1 MRKKA
6 FLTGLQLIIGC
17 ALFAQEKPFD
27 PADYETVTH
36 RPGKPA
42 VFRQDV
48 EIPVAN
54 DSFHL
59 KGVFTRPGKDGKH
72 PAILLLPGN
81 ASYNLAADA
90 FSASALERIAQYFAE
105 EGFAVLYFDDRKA
118 AANGSYATIAR
129 DAADAL
135 KELRSLPQVDPRK
148 TGILAHNA
156 GAAAGLMVAA
166 QDTALRFFVPMAA
179 QGAGSPA
186 TMENY
191 MSAVHADKEPGFRER
206 AVREGEVLI
215 KIAGAGQP
223 QDSLIQQL
231 KRAAI
236 GFEKEFRLEKKIPG
250 SAETGYALMLIQT
263 YSLPEMVAFA
273 TYNPSQYMNRVKCP
287 VLALFGENDELI
299 APSVHGS
306 AWQQQIPAA
315 TIRSFPGMNH
325 YLSNSGHKQPS
336 ESVLKEIAGWMQDVL
351 KTSR

>member
-6 FLTGLQLIIGC
+6 FLTGLQLMIGC

-27 PADYETVTH
+27 PADYETVTL
-36 RPGKPA
+36 RPDKPA

-48 EIPVAN
+48 QIPVAN
-54 DSFHL
+54 DSFRL
-59 KGVFTRPGKDGKH
+59 KGVFTRPGKEGKH

-81 ASYNLAADA
+81 ASYNLDAAA
-90 FSASALERIAQYFAE
+90 FSATVLERIAQTFAE
-105 EGFAVLYFDDRKA
+105 EGFAVLYFDDRNA
-118 AANGSYATIAR
+118 AANGSYATLAR

-148 TGILAHNA
+148 TGIVAHNA
-156 GAAAGLMVAA
+156 GAAAGLMIAA
-166 QDTALRFFVPMAA
+166 QDTTLRFFVPMAA

-186 TMENY
+186 TMANF
-191 MSAVHADKEPGFRER
+191 MLAVHADKEPGFRER
-206 AVREGEVLI
+206 AAREGEVLM

-223 QDSLIQQL
+223 HYSLLLQL

-236 GFEKEFRLEKKIPG
+236 GFEREFRLEKKIPDN
-250 SAETGYALMLIQT
+250 AETGYALMLIQT
-263 YSLPEMVAFA
+263 YSLPEMIAFA
-273 TYNPSQYMNRVKCP
+273 TYNPTEYMNRVKCP

-299 APSVHGS
+299 APSAHSS
-306 AWQQQIPAA
+306 AWKQQIPGA

-336 ESVLKEIAGWMQDVL
+336 ESVLKEIAGWIRDVL